1 MAIQIIKQNDGI
13 NTDQPKYR
21 VEIKDNGG
29 YGLGYGDTPRRAYAE
44 AREDYEQYRAADT
57 ERFLDE
63 SLAQFKREWN
73 RISEAD
79 FIERNS
85 KEAQS

>member
-21 VEIKDNGG
+21 VEISDKGG
-29 YGLGYGDTPRRAYAE
+29 RGLGYGDTPRRAYAE
-44 AREDYEQYRAADT
+44 ARDDYEQYRAADT

-63 SLAQFKREWN
+63 
-73 RISEAD
+73 AD
-79 FIERNS
+79 
-85 KEAQS
+85 KEYKTAWLKINHITVPQS

>member
-29 YGLGYGDTPRRAYAE
+29 YGLGYGDTPREAYAE
-44 AREDYEQYRAADT
+44 AREDCAQYRAADT
-57 ERFLDE
+57 ERLLDE
-63 SLAQFKREWN
+63 SLSQF
-73 RISEAD
+73 
-79 FIERNS
+79 ERAEHGYAS
-85 KEAQS
+85 